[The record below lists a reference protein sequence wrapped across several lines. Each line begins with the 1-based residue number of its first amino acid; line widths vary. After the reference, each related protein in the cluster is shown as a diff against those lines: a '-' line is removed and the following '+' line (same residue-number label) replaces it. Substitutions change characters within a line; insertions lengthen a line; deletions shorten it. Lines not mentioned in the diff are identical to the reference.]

1 MSQLTPT
8 EYLDNSDLLFNVAK
22 SGPGELY
29 ILPQR
34 SRAVTIQI
42 GRGDDA
48 FAQEVS
54 ESVDFGIEIGRFLG
68 YCHKPPSICR
78 SKRDR
83 GLYSRMSYNFRGA
96 TGGKNDVSYES
107 ERSRIKRAG
116 ENEFQVGF
124 EESTIVMTQIV
135 PHLFLGLI
143 SIYFP
148 RPTTI
153 CI

>member
-1 MSQLTPT
+1 
-8 EYLDNSDLLFNVAK
+8 
-22 SGPGELY
+22 
-29 ILPQR
+29 
-34 SRAVTIQI
+34 
-42 GRGDDA
+42 
-48 FAQEVS
+48 
-54 ESVDFGIEIGRFLG
+54 
-68 YCHKPPSICR
+68 
-78 SKRDR
+78 
-83 GLYSRMSYNFRGA
+83 MSYNFRGA

>member
-29 ILPQR
+29 ILPQ

-68 YCHKPPSICR
+68 GTAI
-78 SKRDR
+78 
-83 GLYSRMSYNFRGA
+83 SRQVYADPKG
-96 TGGKNDVSYES
+96 TGDFT
-107 ERSRIKRAG
+107 AG
-116 ENEFQVGF
+116 
-124 EESTIVMTQIV
+124 
-135 PHLFLGLI
+135 
-143 SIYFP
+143 
-148 RPTTI
+148 
-153 CI
+153 